1 MKNIFYAI
9 ILITFLQNCSS
20 DTYMNVIFEPKLEKF
35 CGTYYMENFFY
46 QKHHL
51 NPKDTIKKKDGLQF
65 CLGSYDTAIYIT
77 QINVKKFELT
87 FIIKNKTGW
96 ESGTRW
102 LNDNDGNPHN
112 DSVLNDKTRGVGI
125 HLGGTIAQTYGWKET
140 IKKKKKK

>member
-1 MKNIFYAI
+1 MRYLVAHKTLGNGSLSKNSVM
-9 ILITFLQNCSS
+9 FLRDRTLKQLKNSGS
-20 DTYMNVIFEPKLEKF
+20 LSTVSGTWGFEWDA
-35 CGTYYMENFFY
+35 TT
-46 QKHHL
+46 
-51 NPKDTIKKKDGLQF
+51 DTIKKKDGLQF

-102 LNDNDGNPHN
+102 LNDNDRNPHN
-112 DSVLNDKTRGVGI
+112 DSVLNDKPRGVGI

-140 IKKKKKK
+140 ITIS

>member
-51 NPKDTIKKKDGLQF
+51 NPKDTIKLIINKDHTFLAKHLPIKKYLQKDI
-65 CLGSYDTAIYIT
+65 S
-77 QINVKKFELT
+77 KF
-87 FIIKNKTGW
+87 I
-96 ESGTRW
+96 
-102 LNDNDGNPHN
+102 D
-112 DSVLNDKTRGVGI
+112 TRGKWDFEG
-125 HLGGTIAQTYGWKET
+125 LDYL
-140 IKKKKKK
+140 